1 MQVING
7 RYSSAAQLTGKVVS
21 VSNAFL
27 PLMIFF
33 CVFFGVGLFLSTV
46 GQRDSMNGKPLEAEQ
61 PTKQQ

>member
-21 VSNAFL
+21 VSNTFL

-33 CVFFGVGLFLSTV
+33 CVFFLGRFVSFYSRPERLDERKTSGSRTT
-46 GQRDSMNGKPLEAEQ
+46 N
-61 PTKQQ
+61 KQQ

>member
-21 VSNAFL
+21 VSNVFL

-33 CVFFGVGLFLSTV
+33 VFFLGWFVSFYSRPERLDERKTSGSRKT
-46 GQRDSMNGKPLEAEQ
+46 N
-61 PTKQQ
+61 KQQ